1 MKRTIVLA
9 LCAFVA
15 SVRPAASQGVGAI
28 GGTVV
33 DGSGGALPGVTVA
46 LSSAEGRTVGG
57 SREAV
62 TDGFDIS
69 F

>member
-28 GGTVV
+28 GGYGQASSIQRGTLIKVGV
-33 DGSGGALPGVTVA
+33 DVW
-46 LSSAEGRTVGG
+46 
-57 SREAV
+57 
-62 TDGFDIS
+62 F
-69 F
+69 